1 MFYSKTIRMIK
12 KSYIRQFREILRTF
26 DRELYLQNYA
36 SCCDGVSLAQC
47 HTLLEI
53 EKQGKTS
60 VSVLAGKLNLDKST
74 VSRTVDGL
82 YNIQLINRTVPKS
95 NRRLTLID
103 LTESGKKVCT
113 SIHYTNDLYVQEVL
127 HDFTE
132 KEREAFLNLFGKL
145 ARNMY
150 ACRIKNEQE
159 DAKGENLP

>member
-1 MFYSKTIRMIK
+1 MNQE
-12 KSYIRQFREILRTF
+12 YIRKLRAILRKF
-26 DRELYLQNYA
+26 EQEIYFQNHA
-36 SCCDGVSLAQC
+36 SCCDGISLAQC

-53 EKQGKTS
+53 EKQGEIS
-60 VSVLAGKLNLDKST
+60 VTDLAGSLSLDKST
-74 VSRTVDGL
+74 VSRTVEGL
-82 YNIQLINRTVPKS
+82 HNIQLISRIVPKS
-95 NRRLTLID
+95 NRRLALID

-150 ACRIKNEQE
+150 TCRIKNEKE
-159 DAKGENLP
+159 DAEGEILP